1 MLVCARI
8 FVSVLIFGLFLGPTF
23 AGPLEDVNAAYQ
35 RGDYAT
41 ALQLV
46 RPLAEQGNT
55 SAQVLLGGMYE
66 KGLGIPQDYAQAVN
80 WYRKAANQGDADAQ
94 FLTPLLV

>member
-1 MLVCARI
+1 
-8 FVSVLIFGLFLGPTF
+8 
-23 AGPLEDVNAAYQ
+23 
-35 RGDYAT
+35 
-41 ALQLV
+41 
-46 RPLAEQGNT
+46 
-55 SAQVLLGGMYE
+55 MYE